1 LDKFRQSS
9 LVVLR
14 HRLAC
19 PLRLAGHT
27 GEATDPALA
36 GPLPRP
42 PCALSGGEVLPPR

>member
-1 LDKFRQSS
+1 

-14 HRLAC
+14 HRPAC
-19 PLRLAGHT
+19 GAPLRLAGHT